1 MFSAKWTTIRRK
13 VKIKNYWLIYENNF
27 LQFIIVATLSI
38 LFSLLEEFGFFFED
52 FVGKKLKQFLYG
64 KLIKKRWTE

>member
-52 FVGKKLKQFLYG
+52 FVGKKLKQFCM
-64 KLIKKRWTE
+64 EN